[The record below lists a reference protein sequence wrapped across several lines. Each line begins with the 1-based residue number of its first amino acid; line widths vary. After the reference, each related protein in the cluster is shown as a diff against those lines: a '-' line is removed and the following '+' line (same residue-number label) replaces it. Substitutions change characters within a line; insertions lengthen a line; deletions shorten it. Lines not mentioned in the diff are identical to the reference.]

1 MLLVCGAVL
10 AVTLGHGG
18 SSQSAFRSFPSAI
31 QIGQNSRHS
40 KYSRQQQEGKV
51 DLEGKTK
58 LSIGIVLPHST
69 FRRRRYDS
77 AITTAIMNMKRHSE
91 LQEVMQK
98 YHFTSRE
105 VIMSTMYASS
115 SPTSKCHLLASF
127 FVSKIS
133 EARLPRHGMRT
144 AWAESR
150 SGRGP
155 LAHVLRRTRPC
166 SCNLWRYCIY
176 ERGRGT

>member
-1 MLLVCGAVL
+1 MRSHVLLVCGAVL

-18 SSQSAFRSFPSAI
+18 SSQSAFRGFPSAI
-31 QIGQNSRHS
+31 QIGQNSRHF
-40 KYSRQQQEGKV
+40 KYSRQQQEGEA

-69 FRRRRYDS
+69 FRKRRYES

-105 VIMSTMYASS
+105 VIMSTMFASS
-115 SPTSKCHLLASF
+115 SPTSECPSFLL
-127 FVSKIS
+127 
-133 EARLPRHGMRT
+133 LPGL
-144 AWAESR
+144 
-150 SGRGP
+150 P
-155 LAHVLRRTRPC
+155 LE
-166 SCNLWRYCIY
+166 Y
-176 ERGRGT
+176 